1 MCDFYGLKFNLYIF
15 MTILQINVTCGHGS
29 TGVIAVE
36 IANVLRSQGHNCY
49 IAYGQGTTSY
59 DKSYKIGG
67 KIENKLH
74 GLINTRVLGQEGTGT
89 LSGTRKFIKWIDS
102 INPDIIHIHTLHSN
116 FLNYKIFFNY
126 LRDRK
131 IPVVW
136 SFFDCW
142 PFTGKCTHF
151 VANGCR
157 NWEVDKGCKGHCP
170 QLYSSGSKTW
180 FFDKT
185 AKMYSLKKQW
195 FQALD
200 SLDIIVCS
208 NWLKS
213 EVEKSFFAARQIHM
227 IYNWIDPNKFKEIH
241 DDSIYE
247 NYGLDPA
254 KKMVISVSAF
264 WDDNTTRY
272 NDAVRLAKILPEDY
286 QLVIVGKKI
295 TQKPLESNMVHIDF
309 VNGTEELS
317 KLYSAA
323 LAFVGFSVEDTFG
336 KVFAEAML
344 CGTPVIVFNST
355 ACPEVVGDVGYAV
368 APHDVKAMLDKVVE
382 IERNG
387 RDYYSARAK
396 SLVRSQY
403 DYEKNVGQYLK
414 VYENILEKK
423 SISFHA

>member
-1 MCDFYGLKFNLYIF
+1 
-15 MTILQINVTCGHGS
+15 MTVLEINATCGRGS
-29 TGVIAVE
+29 TGVIAEE
-36 IANVLRSQGHNCY
+36 IAGILCSQGHRCY

-59 DKSYKIGG
+59 NDSYKIGTHL
-67 KIENKLH
+67 ENKLH
-74 GLINTRVLGQEGTGT
+74 ALINSRLLGQEGTGT
-89 LSGTRKFIKWIDS
+89 LCGTRKFIKWIDS

-126 LRDRK
+126 LKKRK

-157 NWEVDKGCKGHCP
+157 NWEVDKGCNGHCP
-170 QLYSSGSKTW
+170 QLYSSGPKTW
-180 FFDKT
+180 LFDKT
-185 AKMYSLKKQW
+185 AKMYALKKQW
-195 FQALD
+195 FQSLD

-213 EVEKSFFAARQIHM
+213 EVEKSFFTKRPIHM

-247 NYGLDPA
+247 YYGLDST
-254 KKMVISVSAF
+254 KKMIISVSAF
-264 WDDNTTRY
+264 WSDGTTRFK
-272 NDAVRLAKILPEDY
+272 DAVRLAEILPEDY
-286 QLVIVGKKI
+286 QLVIVGKKV
-295 TQKPLESNMVHIDF
+295 TPKPLRDNMVHVDF

-323 LAFVGFSVEDTFG
+323 HAFVGFSVEDTFG

-344 CGTPVIVFNST
+344 CGTPAIVFNST

-368 APHDVKAMLDKVVE
+368 NPHDVDAMLEKIIE
-382 IERNG
+382 IDNNG
-387 RDYYSARAK
+387 RDYYSERAK
-396 SLVRSQY
+396 FYVKSQY
-403 DYEKNVGQYLK
+403 GYKENVGKYLK

-423 SISFHA
+423 